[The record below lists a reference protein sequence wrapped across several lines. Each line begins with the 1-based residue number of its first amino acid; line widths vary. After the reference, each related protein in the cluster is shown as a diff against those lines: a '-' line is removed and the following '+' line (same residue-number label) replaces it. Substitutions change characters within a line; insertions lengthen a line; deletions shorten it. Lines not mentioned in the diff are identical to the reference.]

1 VAELVTTLRRAD
13 SLLGQ
18 LRAKSQPEPQRD
30 PRPQLQPGPPV
41 TVPQASA
48 SAPTPIPIPARAW
61 FTGKSVGVIL
71 LILGALC
78 VLAAGAVFVAVT
90 WVQLPLAV
98 RTLILVTITATF
110 GLFAQLSLRRGLT
123 ATAEAMAMIATGMFV
138 LDLAAAR
145 SAGFLR
151 GLGAAPYMVLSGLLI
166 IAVAGAAVLAVRSQQ
181 HWLWSLDAAVALGT
195 SGVATG
201 GLRLVRDAGD
211 GADGYA
217 VSFVSLTVVL
227 SLLYAL
233 WRRASL
239 PVAMWSTALMGAL
252 TWLAALAVGAQRAGD
267 YVGAGHI
274 GDDVARMA
282 AAWPAL
288 AMALVAGIWSIRLT
302 HAVWR
307 RVAACLCLLPVLLVL
322 EIIGWSHDAVVGT
335 VVMLLGYVAAALA
348 SRRVPSTWSPAAGGS
363 AVVLALSAVAG
374 LIPTMSELATRLGQA
389 PLGRWV
395 GSDGLPLGPSIENV
409 APWLLPLAT
418 VVVLGLLPQVTLGRH
433 RLSLHWHYS
442 AGAFVAT
449 LAVQPILFG
458 AGFWMSITVLF
469 LLAVV
474 VLGAASLW
482 RHDSLLVLA
491 VVLLAVMRVC
501 AYYDR
506 LADPLAWTLIAMV
519 GLAWSLTERRPAVAA
534 AFLAG
539 AGLSALLGAAQWLIF
554 AQWPP
559 PFQALVIVVIGSL
572 GLLAAQRTPATTLTR
587 HVAEGLS
594 MTWMVVGLAMAD
606 RSPSHRALELTV
618 AGVAAGITGYLSQDR
633 RRAGWV
639 SGALLTAASWIRLT
653 DSDVQIVEWYTLPAA
668 TALLVYGTA
677 RLRRDPTDSTWRT
690 LGPGLALALTP
701 SLLSALDEPVSWRGL
716 VVGLASVAML
726 ALGAGLRLA
735 APFGLGA
742 AGTGLLVLRHF
753 WPLAA
758 FVPRWTLLFVLGG
771 VLLATGM
778 TWETR
783 VNDVRTAGRYVRG
796 LR

>member
-13 SLLGQ
+13 SLLDQ
-18 LRAKSQPEPQRD
+18 LQAQSRPEPKRE
-30 PRPQLQPGPPV
+30 PRPQLQPGAPVAVPP
-41 TVPQASA
+41 
-48 SAPTPIPIPARAW
+48 APVLAPARSW

-110 GLFAQLSLRRGLT
+110 GLFAHVSLRRGLA

-151 GLGAAPYMVLSGLLI
+151 GLGAAPYELLSGLLI
-166 IAVAGAAVLAVRSQQ
+166 IAVAGAAVLAVRRQQ
-181 HWLWSLDAAVALGT
+181 RWLWSLDAAVALGT

-201 GLRLVRDAGD
+201 GLRLVSDAGD
-211 GADGYA
+211 GANGYA
-217 VSFVSLTVVL
+217 VSFVSMTVVL

-233 WRRASL
+233 WRVMRL

-267 YVGAGHI
+267 YVGTGHI
-274 GDDVARMA
+274 GDDIARVAT
-282 AAWPAL
+282 AWPAL

-302 HAVWR
+302 HTVWR
-307 RVAACLCLLPVLLVL
+307 RVAACLCLLPVVLVF
-322 EIIGWSHDAVVGT
+322 EIVGWSHGAVVAS
-335 VVMLLGYVAAALA
+335 VVMLAGYVVAALA
-348 SRRVPSTWSPAAGGS
+348 SRRVPGTWSPAAGGS

-374 LIPTMSELATRLGQA
+374 LIPTMSDLATRVGQA
-389 PLGRWV
+389 PLGRWQ
-395 GSDGLPLGPSIENV
+395 GADGLPFGTSIENV
-409 APWLLPLAT
+409 APWLLPLTT
-418 VVVLGLLPQVTLGRH
+418 VVVLGLLPQVTISR
-433 RLSLHWHYS
+433 RRFSLHWHHM

-449 LAVQPILFG
+449 LATQPILFG

-469 LLAVV
+469 VFAVV
-474 VLGAASLW
+474 LLGAASLW
-482 RHDSLLVLA
+482 RHDSLLALA

-506 LADPLAWTLIAMV
+506 LADPLAWTLIAAV

-534 AFLAG
+534 VFLAG
-539 AGLSALLGAAQWLIF
+539 AGLSALLGAAHWLIYV
-554 AQWPP
+554 QWPP
-559 PFQALVIVVIGSL
+559 PFQGLAIIVIGSL

-594 MTWMVVGLAMAD
+594 VTWMVVGLGMAD
-606 RSPSHRALELTV
+606 RSPSHRAVELTV

-639 SGALLTAASWIRLT
+639 SGVLLTAASWIRLT
-653 DSDVQIVEWYTLPAA
+653 DSDVQVVEWYTLPAA
-668 TALLVYGTA
+668 TALLVYGAA

-716 VVGLASVAML
+716 LVGLASVAIL
-726 ALGAGLRLA
+726 ALGVGLRLA

-742 AGTGLLVLRHF
+742 ASTGLLALRHF